1 MNYLYRESITYWHW
15 SLPVI
20 FQDFF
25 RKLTKPL
32 CSFLKE
38 VHCVRKSE
46 SERIEFLMV
55 MNKNSQGKS
64 LLRAY
69 DLQSMTMKTFHLG
82 ACPCSG
88 CWLLSTIG
96 GEEAEGQEGYLSQ
109 TRVC

>member
-1 MNYLYRESITYWHW
+1 
-15 SLPVI
+15 
-20 FQDFF
+20 
-25 RKLTKPL
+25 
-32 CSFLKE
+32 
-38 VHCVRKSE
+38 
-46 SERIEFLMV
+46 MV